1 MATLANDPV
10 TAILALFAEKG
21 DSEYGG
27 EAVTQREHGLQAA
40 ACALRDG
47 ADDPLVV
54 AALLHDLGH
63 MLHDLPDDA
72 PDEGIDDAHEVTAA
86 RRLAPWF
93 GPEVTEPIRLHV
105 DAKRYLTAVEPGYMA
120 LLSEPS
126 ITSLM
131 LQGGPMDASAQE
143 EFRRHPHWEAAVKL
157 RRWDEE
163 AKVPG
168 AETPTVDEFVP
179 LIRGVLRPDIGGT
192 AS

>member
-1 MATLANDPV
+1 MATMTNDPV
-10 TAILALFAEKG
+10 ASIVRVFTEKG

-27 EAVTQREHGLQAA
+27 ESVNQREHALQAA

-86 RRLAPWF
+86 RKLAPWF
-93 GPEVTEPIRLHV
+93 DASVTEPVRLHV
-105 DAKRYLTAVEPGYMA
+105 DAKRYLTGVEPAYMN

-126 ITSLM
+126 VTSLM
-131 LQGGPMDASAQE
+131 LQGGRWTPPP
-143 EFRRHPHWEAAVKL
+143 RRSFGEIRTG
-157 RRWDEE
+157 RR
-163 AKVPG
+163 PCISG
-168 AETPTVDEFVP
+168 A
-179 LIRGVLRPDIGGT
+179 GMMRPRCLGR
-192 AS
+192 SPRHSMSFSR

>member
-1 MATLANDPV
+1 MTNDPV
-10 TAILALFAEKG
+10 AAIVRVFTEKG

-27 EAVTQREHGLQAA
+27 ESVNQREHALQAA

-86 RRLAPWF
+86 RKLAPWF
-93 GPEVTEPIRLHV
+93 DASVTEPVRLHV
-105 DAKRYLTAVEPGYMA
+105 DAKRYLTGVEPAYMN

-126 ITSLM
+126 VTSLM
-131 LQGGPMDASAQE
+131 LQGGPMDAAAQE
-143 EFRRHPHWEAAVKL
+143 EFRRNPHWEAAVHL
-157 RRWDEE
+157 RRWDDE

-168 AETPTVDEFVP
+168 AITPTLDEFLP
-179 LIRGVLRPDIGGT
+179 LIRGLLRPEVRGT
-192 AS
+192 HD

>member
-1 MATLANDPV
+1 MATLTNDPV

-72 PDEGIDDAHEVTAA
+72 PDEGIDDAHEITAA

-93 GPEVTEPIRLHV
+93 GPAVTEPIRLHV
-105 DAKRYLTAVEPGYMA
+105 AAKRYLTAVEPGYMA

-131 LQGGPMDASAQE
+131 LQGGPMDAAAQE
-143 EFRRHPHWEAAVKL
+143 EFRANPHWRAAVQL

-179 LIRGVLRPDIGGT
+179 LIRGVLRPEAGGP
-192 AS
+192 AG

>member
-1 MATLANDPV
+1 MATLTNDPV

-47 ADDPLVV
+47 VDDPLVV

-63 MLHDLPDDA
+63 MLHDLPVDA

-131 LQGGPMDASAQE
+131 LQGGPMDEAAQE
-143 EFRRHPHWEAAVKL
+143 EFRRNPHWEAAVQL

-179 LIRGVLRPDIGGT
+179 LIRGVLRPELGGT
-192 AS
+192 SP